1 MASPQDRH
9 RTICINN
16 LINRL
21 KKMDVDKDGIIIDAG
36 GGPDG
41 EGIEI
46 LNGLLLEAC
55 EKILSSDNPLKG
67 VQDAILELTLTK
79 EQEEKAMWHK
89 KVYNTARGLRGG
101 KRKKRKKT
109 ARRKTKRKKSKRRKT
124 KRKKSRRQS
133 RK

>member
-21 KKMDVDKDGIIIDAG
+21 KKMGVDKDGIIIDAG
-36 GGPDG
+36 GGPHG

-55 EKILSSDNPLKG
+55 EQILSSDNPLKG

-79 EQEEKAMWHK
+79 EQEEKAMWHE
-89 KVYNTARGLRGG
+89 KVYNTARGLGGG
-101 KRKKRKKT
+101 KRKKRK
-109 ARRKTKRKKSKRRKT
+109 SKRKT
-124 KRKKSRRQS
+124 KRKKSRKKKTARKKKSRRQS

>member
-1 MASPQDRH
+1 MALPQDRL
-9 RTICINN
+9 RTICIYNLKQF
-16 LINRL
+16 LIN
-21 KKMDVDKDGIIIDAG
+21 MGEDKNGIIIDAG

-89 KVYNTARGLRGG
+89 KVYNTARGLGGG
-101 KRKKRKKT
+101 KRKKRK
-109 ARRKTKRKKSKRRKT
+109 SKRKT
-124 KRKKSRRQS
+124 KRKKSRKKKTARKKKSRRQS